1 MNVGQI
7 PFWLVAALCPLFA
20 AVAAAYGAV
29 GLGGGSGYVAI
40 MMLAGIPQASIP
52 STALILNIGVTG
64 MALLRYGFAGRLMLG
79 VLGPFL
85 IPALPAAFVGG
96 LWYGSH
102 RTLDAVLGAALL
114 VAAVLTLR
122 PTKSMA
128 LESQPPQL
136 WKKLAVGIPCGA
148 GIGIVAGMVGIGGGV
163 FAGPVILALRWAS
176 PKDVAAMNALL
187 VLSLSVAGLVG
198 HGMRGAVSL
207 SLVAPFAVATLL
219 GGLLGAYV
227 AERWLSQK
235 SLQKIFAAIILIA
248 GVKALFDAL
257 R

>member
-1 MNVGQI
+1 MNGTEMS
-7 PFWLVAALCPLFA
+7 PWLIAALCPFFV

-40 MMLAGIPQASIP
+40 MVLAGIPQASIP

-64 MALLRYGFAGRLMLG
+64 MALLRYGFAGRVKLG
-79 VLGPFL
+79 ILIPFL
-85 IPALPAAFVGG
+85 MPAIPAAFVGG
-96 LWYGSH
+96 IWQGSH
-102 RTLDAVLGAALL
+102 RSLDAVLAAVLL

-128 LESQPPQL
+128 AESQPPQL
-136 WKKLAVGIPCGA
+136 WKRLAVGIPCGV
-148 GIGIVAGMVGIGGGV
+148 GIGIVAGLVGIGGGV

-176 PKDVAAMNALL
+176 PKEVAAMNALL
-187 VLSLSVAGLVG
+187 VLALSVAGLLG
-198 HGMRGAVSL
+198 HRLRGAISL
-207 SLVAPFAVATLL
+207 SLVAPFVVATLL
-219 GGLLGAYV
+219 GGLLGAHV
-227 AERWLSQK
+227 AERRLSQS

-248 GVKALFDAL
+248 GAKALFDAL